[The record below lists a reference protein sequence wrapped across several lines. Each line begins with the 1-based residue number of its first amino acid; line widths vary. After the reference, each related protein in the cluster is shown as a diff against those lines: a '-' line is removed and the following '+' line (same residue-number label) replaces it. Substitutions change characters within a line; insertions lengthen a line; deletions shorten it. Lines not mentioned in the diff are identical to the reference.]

1 MRNNLSRES
10 TACRWRIR
18 GCGICFSG
26 DLTCCCCFGV
36 SVSLGHRWHCGLYL
50 WQATY
55 GRGLRQPA
63 AIPSFQSP
71 VSQFPSF
78 PVSVKQVTSCQY
90 GNYLQGASD
99 PIGGRTG
106 NSPLKLKG
114 DLKYR
119 SNTRR
124 KRGPP
129 TGNIA
134 SIHIRVISQVLVSNL
149 VTQPA
154 NLLDSCN

>member
-124 KRGPP
+124 KRGPTHREYRINSHQSDQP
-129 TGNIA
+129 SFSLKPCHTA
-134 SIHIRVISQVLVSNL
+134 S
-149 VTQPA
+149 QP
-154 NLLDSCN
+154 SRFV

>member
-26 DLTCCCCFGV
+26 DLDLLLLFWRLRLSG
-36 SVSLGHRWHCGLYL
+36 SPLALRPVSLAGD
-50 WQATY
+50 
-55 GRGLRQPA
+55 LRQRPRA
-63 AIPSFQSP
+63 ASCDPQIP
-71 VSQFPSF
+71 VSSFPVPQFPSF

-106 NSPLKLKG
+106 NPPLKLKG
-114 DLKYR
+114 DPKYR

-124 KRGPP
+124 TTHREYRINSHQSDQPSFSLKPCH
-129 TGNIA
+129 TA
-134 SIHIRVISQVLVSNL
+134 S
-149 VTQPA
+149 QP
-154 NLLDSCN
+154 SRFV